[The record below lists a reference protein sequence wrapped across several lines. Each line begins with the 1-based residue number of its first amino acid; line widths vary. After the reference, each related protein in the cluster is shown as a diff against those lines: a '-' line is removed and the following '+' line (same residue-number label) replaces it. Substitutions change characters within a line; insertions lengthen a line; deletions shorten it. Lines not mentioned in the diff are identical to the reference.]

1 MQATIAIA
9 HQKSLMR
16 RCEMKIKAR
25 GYNAVFDDE
34 PSVTKIIQGDTQAD
48 VQDKLSAF
56 ARGYAAVEVDVLEH

>member
-1 MQATIAIA
+1 
-9 HQKSLMR
+9 
-16 RCEMKIKAR
+16 MKIKAR
-25 GYNAVFDDE
+25 GYNAVFDDK